1 MCNRTLTDKEKNEI
15 IELIKKS
22 GFESDV
28 FFWEKRWKYFIVR
41 SVLIYKPFGYHFLF
55 EKLKNNKSAKE
66 YFPNWAVEIK
76 KNKESDTQ
84 NIGHQLSNWLNS
96 INRTFIRGKKVSVP
110 LEKGAQKRKN
120 YEKYSR
126 NISYKTDDH

>member
-1 MCNRTLTDKEKNEI
+1 M
-15 IELIKKS
+15 
-22 GFESDV
+22 
-28 FFWEKRWKYFIVR
+28 
-41 SVLIYKPFGYHFLF
+41 IYKPFGYHFLF

-84 NIGHQLSNWLNS
+84 NIGHQLDNWLNS
-96 INRTFIRGKKVSVP
+96 INRTFMRKKQVSVP

-126 NISYKTDDH
+126 NIFDKTDDH